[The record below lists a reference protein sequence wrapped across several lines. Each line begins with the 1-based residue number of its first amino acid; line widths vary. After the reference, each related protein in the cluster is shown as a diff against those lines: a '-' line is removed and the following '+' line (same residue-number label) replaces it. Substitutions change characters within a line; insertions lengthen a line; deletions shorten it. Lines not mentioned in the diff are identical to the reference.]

1 MLLVLAP
8 PAVAYSDLMS
18 LLSVTSHEGRWFTL
32 QVPLQIP
39 FKFWRY
45 CFHNLPPNS
54 GSYMQ
59 SCGRQTATSD
69 KIKTKDFISRDTEL
83 QNEARGVNGNH
94 SQFNSHFSFTVVVLF
109 ISTLSLRVCKTVFQS
124 RRASSHNR
132 LPNSETPDSASVW
145 RGPGSATNVDIAC
158 NFTYLHLQPN
168 VMQFT
173 SYRSL
178 SC

>member
-1 MLLVLAP
+1 MLVVLTP
-8 PAVAYSDLMS
+8 PAVVYSSWMS
-18 LLSVTSHEGRWFTL
+18 LLSVTSHERRCSTL
-32 QVPLQIP
+32 QGPLQTP

-59 SCGRQTATSD
+59 SSGRHTATSD
-69 KIKTKDFISRDTEL
+69 KIKTKDFILHDTEL
-83 QNEARGVNGNH
+83 QNETCGVNGNH
-94 SQFNSHFSFTVVVLF
+94 SQFNSHSDFTVVVHF
-109 ISTLSLRVCKTVFQS
+109 KRTLSLRLCKTLFQS
-124 RRASSHNR
+124 HCASSHNR

-145 RGPGSATNVDIAC
+145 SGPGSATNVDIAC

-173 SYRSL
+173 S
-178 SC
+178 